1 MSPPPLYWLALLLA
15 PPAACSDPAA
25 RQTLAWWCLQFTPRV
40 ALLEDHAVL
49 LELGASLRLFGGL
62 RALHRRVLQEGP
74 AYGVQALAW
83 APTSL
88 AALALARTVS
98 PSPAGTR
105 AAPRGG
111 QVVLGS
117 GPANDLQAL
126 AGLTQ
131 DLTPLLDGLPLDSL
145 SAVAAHAPMLARLGC
160 QRLGQVRALP
170 RGPMARR
177 FGAALLQALDQ
188 AYGRAPEAH
197 AWVVAPEQFQ
207 ARLELP
213 WRIDNAPA
221 LSHYV
226 ELLLRQLCAW
236 LAARHAGV
244 KRLTLAWQ
252 HDAMRAREAG
262 SGGAL
267 SLGTADTTRD
277 FAHLSRLMREHL
289 AQLTL
294 QAPVGELQLRA
305 DEVLALQELSASLLP
320 DAPEQARE
328 PLNQLLERMAVRLGP
343 ERVRRVRLR
352 EDHRPECM
360 QDWLAWG
367 QVLPPDKVRPA
378 LQPQPSWLLE
388 PPLALK
394 TRRDHQPLHQGRPLQ
409 LLAGP
414 QRIEGGWWGGRA
426 ADPQQVQRDYF
437 LARSPSSGQSGL
449 LWIYQERLSVDEQRW
464 FLHGVFA

>member
-1 MSPPPLYWLALLLA
+1 
-15 PPAACSDPAA
+15 
-25 RQTLAWWCLQFTPRV
+25 V
-40 ALLEDHAVL
+40 ALLEEEEEESQAVL

-74 AYGVQALAW
+74 AYGVQGLAW

-88 AALALARTVS
+88 GALALAR
-98 PSPAGTR
+98 AGI
-105 AAPRGG
+105 
-111 QVVLGS
+111 V
-117 GPANDLQAL
+117 D
-126 AGLTQ
+126 GLTQ
-131 DLTPLLDGLPLDSL
+131 DLTPLLDSLPLHSL
-145 SAVAAHAPMLARLGC
+145 SAVAAHEPMLARLGC
-160 QRLGQVRALP
+160 QRLGQLRALP
-170 RGPMARR
+170 RGPTARR

-188 AYGRAPEAH
+188 AYGQAPEAH

-213 WRIDNAPA
+213 YRIENAPA
-221 LSHYV
+221 LSHYI
-226 ELLLRQLCAW
+226 EQLLRQLCAW
-236 LAARHAGV
+236 LAARHAGI

-262 SGGAL
+262 SGGQL

-277 FAHLSRLMREHL
+277 FGHLARLLREHL

-305 DEVLALQELSASLLP
+305 DEVLALQEHSASLLP
-320 DAPEQARE
+320 DSPEQARE

-343 ERVRRVRLR
+343 ERVRRARLR

-367 QVLPPDKVRPA
+367 QVLPAASVRPA

-394 TRRDHQPLHQGRPLQ
+394 TRRDHQPLHQGQPLQ

-426 ADPQQVQRDYF
+426 VDPQVQRDYF
-437 LARSPSSGQSGL
+437 LARGASSGQSGL
-449 LWIYQERLSVDEQRW
+449 LWIYQERLSTAEQRW

>member
-1 MSPPPLYWLALLLA
+1 
-15 PPAACSDPAA
+15 
-25 RQTLAWWCLQFTPRV
+25 V
-40 ALLEDHAVL
+40 ALLEDEQEESPAVL

-62 RALHRRVLQEGP
+62 RALHRRVLREGP
-74 AYGVQALAW
+74 AYGVQGLAW

-88 AALALARTVS
+88 GALALAR
-98 PSPAGTR
+98 AGI
-105 AAPRGG
+105 
-111 QVVLGS
+111 V
-117 GPANDLQAL
+117 D
-126 AGLTQ
+126 GLTQ
-131 DLTPLLDGLPLDSL
+131 DLTPLLDSLPLHSL

-160 QRLGQVRALP
+160 QRLGQLRALP
-170 RGPMARR
+170 RGPTARR
-177 FGAALLQALDQ
+177 FGPALLQALDQ
-188 AYGRAPEAH
+188 AYGQAPEAH
-197 AWVVAPEQFQ
+197 AWVVAPEQFR

-213 WRIDNAPA
+213 YRIENAPA

-226 ELLLRQLCAW
+226 EQLLRQLCAW
-236 LAARHAGV
+236 LAARHAGI

-262 SGGAL
+262 SGGQL

-277 FAHLSRLMREHL
+277 FGHLARLMREHL

-294 QAPVGELQLRA
+294 QAPVGELSLCA
-305 DEVLALQELSASLLP
+305 DEVLALQEHSASLLP
-320 DAPEQARE
+320 PNGAGSPEQPRE

-343 ERVRRVRLR
+343 ERVRRARLR

-367 QVLPPDKVRPA
+367 QVLPPASMRPA

-394 TRRDHQPLHQGRPLQ
+394 TRRDQPVHQGQVLQ

-414 QRIEGGWWGGRA
+414 QRIEGGWWGGKA
-426 ADPQQVQRDYF
+426 VDPQVQRDYF
-437 LARSPSSGQSGL
+437 LARSSSSSSASNGLSGL
-449 LWIYQERLSVDEQRW
+449 LWIYQERLSTAEQRW